1 MLTETKS
8 TSTPVNWDRLIYSGS
23 DDYRTVCWEPDG
35 LPLLLVYE
43 ISGVD
48 FRVFMIGEWNR
59 FDITEFLSAS
69 TLRDAAENISK
80 HKILALETRAL

>member
-43 ISGVD
+43 ISGVE
-48 FRVFMIGEWNR
+48 FRVFFIGEFNR
-59 FDITEFLSAS
+59 FNITELLSDE
-69 TLRDAAENISK
+69 TLRAAAENISK
-80 HKILALETRAL
+80 HKILSLEMKGL